1 VWLSLLV
8 YTVVS
13 VRVCSYVV
21 MFVLLRTMNEN
32 KCGSASL
39 YVQSS
44 VRVAI
49 IFVPV
54 CSPVVTFT
62 LLRVVN
68 EKKCGSVSLNV
79 QWRTVAVQQRQ
90 FAAQK
95 RVE

>member
-1 VWLSLLV
+1 
-8 YTVVS
+8 
-13 VRVCSYVV
+13 
-21 MFVLLRTMNEN
+21 
-32 KCGSASL
+32 
-39 YVQSS
+39 
-44 VRVAI
+44 
-49 IFVPV
+49 V